1 MLPWLWL
8 MPALSWPRAM
18 EKPKPSQASVA
29 TALASVRLVADISR
43 HHCITIRG
51 ARAWPKS
58 LVLPVMQLMLD
69 PWSRSQYCDSHN
81 YPSLFKFL
89 PIHGYFLHTGI
100 LHSVNQFSNC

>member
-1 MLPWLWL
+1 

-43 HHCITIRG
+43 LHCITIRG